1 MNKLILV
8 LLLAQA
14 ATAAEVT
21 PLESPPATGT
31 GNGNVSQTGTGP
43 GGPPAAIPPPAAQA
57 PASAPNL
64 SGPARGLALVGGRVV
79 TMAGRTYPNGTVL
92 VEKDSI
98 VAVGGSEVDIP
109 SRYQVVDVKGQEVY
123 PGFIE
128 TNSQLG
134 LTEVSMEEGSN
145 DLDEGSDI
153 FTPHV
158 RAEDGINV
166 RSELFAVT
174 RLNGIT
180 TALVNPGESNLFSG
194 QSAVIDLAGESVSEM
209 VVKSPAFSHLNLGD
223 DPRGRGRSK
232 GTYKTRMGLYAEIRE
247 RLVKAQEYKRHL
259 ERFKE
264 ELALFEEEQKES
276 TNVDEKDQAEKSKDS
291 TSADEKH
298 KDKKADEKK
307 AEDKK
312 DEKPADKAADKPAE
326 KKKKKKLPPEPPSRD
341 LKLEA
346 LVPVLK
352 GELKLFVR
360 AHREDDVRNA
370 LALAREFGVKIVLS
384 HVSEAWRVAPLL
396 VENGVFASVGPI
408 NTNPESWETLGA
420 RYDNAALLARAGV
433 TIAIQTGD
441 AHNVRNLPFYAGI
454 AAAHGLGRDEA
465 LAAITIDAAKVLGIE
480 NRYGSIEKGKVAN
493 LLVVDGDPLQPASRV
508 RRLFIRGKELPL
520 KSKQTQLFD
529 KFKTR

>member
-14 ATAAEVT
+14 ATAAEVK
-21 PLESPPATGT
+21 PLEPAPAGT

-43 GGPPAAIPPPAAQA
+43 GGPPTSAIPPPVAAA

-64 SGPARGLALVGGRVV
+64 AGPARGLALVGGRVV
-79 TMAGRTYPNGTVL
+79 TMAGRTYANGTVL

-145 DLDEGSDI
+145 DLDEGADI

-259 ERFKE
+259 ERYKE

-276 TNVDEKDQAEKSKDS
+276 TSGEEKDNEKPKESTGGDEKSKEKKEDKK
-291 TSADEKH
+291 ADESTKVDE
-298 KDKKADEKK
+298 KDKKAD
-307 AEDKK
+307 
-312 DEKPADKAADKPAE
+312 KPD

-341 LKLEA
+341 LKMEA
-346 LVPVLK
+346 LMPVLK

-360 AHREDDVRNA
+360 AHREDDIRNA
-370 LALAREFGVKIVLS
+370 LALAREFGVKVVLS

-493 LLVVDGDPLQPASRV
+493 LLVMDGDPLQPASRV